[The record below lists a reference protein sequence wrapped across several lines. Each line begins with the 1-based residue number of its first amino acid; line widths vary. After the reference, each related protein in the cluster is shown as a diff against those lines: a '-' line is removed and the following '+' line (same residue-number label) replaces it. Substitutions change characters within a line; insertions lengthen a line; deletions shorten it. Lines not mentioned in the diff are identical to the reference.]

1 MNRFTYRQ
9 THTHSDIMDDKE
21 KIEKALSRITKIMDK
36 YEKDPNVDY
45 DTNKEWI
52 DGKFDQ
58 IKNDLLD
65 STVSD
70 EVKIKNALVHIYAQL
85 VELLDYPAG
94 SYRMKDLKKVK
105 SILGQIFALEKTF
118 QQYQR
123 ESRW

>member
-1 MNRFTYRQ
+1 MTL
-9 THTHSDIMDDKE
+9 TDKE

-70 EVKIKNALVHIYAQL
+70 EVKIKNALVRIYRQL
-85 VELLDYPAG
+85 NELLDMG
-94 SYRMKDLKKVK
+94 HSHDQIRELKKVK
-105 SILGQIFALEKTF
+105 SILGQIPVLEEQIRQF
-118 QQYQR
+118 QR
-123 ESRW
+123 ELRW